1 MEAIVEKNMKKAIAQ
16 LERQM
21 ISQCLKQ
28 EGWNKTRVA
37 KKLGISRAALV
48 SKVKDYKLERRSL
61 KHEPV
66 LKKKK

>member
-1 MEAIVEKNMKKAIAQ
+1 MKKAIAH

-21 ISQCLKQ
+21 ISQSLKQ

-48 SKVKDYKLERRSL
+48 SKVKDYKLEKRGL
-61 KHEPV
+61 KSDIAF
-66 LKKKK
+66 KKKATSS